1 MSKDVTAF
9 AKMMS
14 GISTAEYVINYIDQ
28 HMLLC
33 GLLDQLESQI
43 SVYTKNQ
50 TAIVYKLD
58 KLTELEKGKANRIKN
73 YIQNNPILKIYNM
86 NYSVSIPD
94 INKEDDDCLMIL
106 IQQC

>member
-73 YIQNNPILKIYNM
+73 YIQNNPALHEITNPMRYSFQYELYNLPK
-86 NYSVSIPD
+86 S
-94 INKEDDDCLMIL
+94 
-106 IQQC
+106 